1 MRRHTPLAGLLAAA
15 TIVIAAFGEILSLRH
30 THGWLGPLLLVVAA
44 PVAVA
49 AWLALGAP
57 KGHRA
62 ASCRT
67 DEPPAKA

>member
-1 MRRHTPLAGLLAAA
+1 MARHTPLAGLLVLA
-15 TIVIAAFGEILSLRH
+15 TIAIATYGELLSLRH

-44 PVAVA
+44 PVAVG

-57 KGHRA
+57 TRHR

-67 DEPPAKA
+67 DEPPAEA

>member
-15 TIVIAAFGEILSLRH
+15 TIVIAAFGEMLSLRH

-44 PVAVA
+44 PVAVS

-62 ASCRT
+62 SCGT